1 MVAVDSGPDR
11 TVYAGPVFTPYDFE
25 MPASGRKTDAE
36 WQQDIIQGRLPF
48 RPACTAADL
57 GPAENR

>member
-1 MVAVDSGPDR
+1 VVAVDSGPDR
-11 TVYAGPVFTPYDFE
+11 TLYAGPVFSQYEFE

-36 WQQDIIQGRLPF
+36 WQQVIVQGRLPS
-48 RPACTAADL
+48 RPAWTAAYL